1 MALVRPGHN
10 RVMDPTPIV
19 SRLRAAG
26 CVFAEDEARLLIE
39 AAGSP
44 EELDELVARR
54 ESGFPLEHILGW
66 AEFAGLRIMVG
77 AGVFVPRHRTEFLA
91 ERAIA
96 LSAELKHPVLLD
108 LCCGAGAI
116 AATFIAARP
125 DTEVYAADIDPAAV
139 ASARR
144 NLPPTAVVVEGDLFQ
159 PLPTLLRG
167 RVDVLVCNTPYVP
180 TGAIE
185 TMPPEARLHEARLAL
200 DGGGDGLEV
209 QRRVAAEASDW
220 LSPGG
225 HLLVEAS
232 EAQAPLSAAIFE
244 SHGMRARVE
253 ASEEHDATIVIA
265 TRPR

>member
-1 MALVRPGHN
+1 MAACDHGHN
-10 RVMDPTPIV
+10 RGMDPTPIV

-39 AAGSP
+39 AAGST

-54 ESGFPLEHILGW
+54 ESGLPLEHILGW
-66 AEFAGLRIMVG
+66 AEFAGLRIMVD

-96 LSAELKHPVLLD
+96 LSAELEHPVLLD

-116 AATFIAARP
+116 AAAFLDARP
-125 DTEVYAADIDPAAV
+125 DTHVYAADIDPAAV

-144 NLPPTAVVVEGDLFQ
+144 NLPSPAVVVEGDLFL
-159 PLPTLLRG
+159 PLPDGLRG
-167 RVDVLVCNTPYVP
+167 RVDILVCNTPYVP
-180 TGAIE
+180 TDAIA

-200 DGGGDGLEV
+200 DGGDDGLEV
-209 QRRVAAEASDW
+209 QRRVAADASQW

-225 HLLVEAS
+225 HLLVEVS
-232 EAQAPLSAAIFE
+232 EEQAPLSAAIFE
-244 SHGMRARVE
+244 NHGLTARVE